1 MITSLGALQEL
12 EIGLLERHLAGNVQD
27 WITHRQPAQMVM
39 PLARSNY
46 ASNDTPVIAEG

>member
-12 EIGLLERHLAGNVQD
+12 EIGLLERHVAGNVQD
-27 WITHRQPAQMVM
+27 WITRRQPAQMVM

-46 ASNDTPVIAEG
+46 VMRLIPVITEG